1 MTLRVTGKAMMDE
14 RTGVVEGWKR
24 RLAEYLRVPVQSR
37 EELVADLRSPYY
49 RDLLG
54 ADTLDIMEGAMQVA
68 EMQVRDIMVPR
79 PQMVVV
85 EEDAGFA
92 SILPVVV
99 ASGHSRFPVIGDNRD
114 EIIGILLAKELL
126 QYCGGREADSFTLRE
141 MLRPAVYIPES
152 KRLNVLLRE
161 FRANRNHMA
170 IVADEYGGVAGL
182 VTIEDVLEQIVGDIA
197 DETDQDRDPQ
207 IRRREDGGYNVKAL
221 TPIEDFN
228 VGFGTRY
235 SDQEVDT
242 VGGLVLSSLG
252 RLPQRG
258 ERVVLGKLA
267 FTVINTDSRR
277 IHLLRVDKAQTGEA
291 PHEHR

>member
-1 MTLRVTGKAMMDE
+1 VTGNTTMDE
-14 RTGVVEGWKR
+14 RPGIVAGWKR
-24 RLAEYLRVPVQSR
+24 RLAEYLRVPVHSR
-37 EELVADLRSPYY
+37 AELVAELRSPYY

-54 ADTLDIMEGAMQVA
+54 ADALDIMEGAMQVA
-68 EMQVRDIMVPR
+68 EMRVRDIMVPR

-85 EEDAGFA
+85 EEDAGFD

-99 ASGHSRFPVIGDNRD
+99 ASGHSRFPAIGDNRD

-126 QYCGGREADSFTLRE
+126 QYCGGRDADRFTLRE

-152 KRLNVLLRE
+152 KRLDVLLRE

-197 DETDQDRDPQ
+197 DETDQDRDPP
-207 IRRREDGGYNVKAL
+207 IRRRDDGGYNVKAL

-228 VGFGTRY
+228 ASFGTRY

-242 VGGLVLSSLG
+242 IGGLVLSSLG
-252 RLPQRG
+252 HLPQRG
-258 ERVVLGKLA
+258 ERLALGKLV
-267 FTVINTDSRR
+267 FTVLNADSRR
-277 IHLLRVDKAQTGEA
+277 IHLLRVDKTTAGET
-291 PHEHR
+291 P

>member
-1 MTLRVTGKAMMDE
+1 MDE
-14 RTGVVEGWKR
+14 RPGIVGGWRR
-24 RLAEYLRVPVQSR
+24 RLAEHLRAPVQSR
-37 EELVADLRSPYY
+37 EELVADLRSPHY
-49 RDLLG
+49 RDLIG

-85 EEDAGFA
+85 GEDAGFDT
-92 SILPVVV
+92 ILPVVV
-99 ASGHSRFPVIGDNRD
+99 ASGHSRFPAIGDNRD

-126 QYCGGREADSFTLRE
+126 QYCGGHEGDRFTLRE
-141 MLRPAVYIPES
+141 ILRPAVYIPES
-152 KRLNVLLRE
+152 KRLDVLLRE

-207 IRRREDGGYNVKAL
+207 IRRRDDGGYNVKAL

-228 VGFGTRY
+228 ARFGTHY

-242 VGGLVLSSLG
+242 IGGLVLSSLG
-252 RLPQRG
+252 HLPQRG
-258 ERVVLGKLA
+258 ERVVIRKLA
-267 FTVINTDSRR
+267 FTVLNADSRR
-277 IHLLRVDKAQTGEA
+277 IHLLRVDKAPTGEA
-291 PHEHR
+291 PQ

>member
-1 MTLRVTGKAMMDE
+1 M
-14 RTGVVEGWKR
+14 VEGWKR
-24 RLAEYLRVPVQSR
+24 RLAEYLRVPVHSR
-37 EELVADLRSPYY
+37 KELLADLRSPHY

-54 ADTLDIMEGAMQVA
+54 ADALDIMEGAMQVA

-85 EEDAGFA
+85 EEDAGFD

-99 ASGHSRFPVIGDNRD
+99 ASGHSRFPAIGDNRD
-114 EIIGILLAKELL
+114 EVIGILLAKELL
-126 QYCGGREADSFTLRE
+126 QYCGGNADRFTLRE
-141 MLRPAVYIPES
+141 ILRPAVYIPES

-207 IRRREDGGYNVKAL
+207 IRRRDDGGYNVKAL

-228 VGFGTRY
+228 ASFGTRY

-242 VGGLVLSSLG
+242 IGGLVLSSLG
-252 RLPQRG
+252 HLPQRG

-267 FTVINTDSRR
+267 FTVLNADSRR
-277 IHLLRVDKAQTGEA
+277 IHLLRVDNAASGEGPA
-291 PHEHR
+291 